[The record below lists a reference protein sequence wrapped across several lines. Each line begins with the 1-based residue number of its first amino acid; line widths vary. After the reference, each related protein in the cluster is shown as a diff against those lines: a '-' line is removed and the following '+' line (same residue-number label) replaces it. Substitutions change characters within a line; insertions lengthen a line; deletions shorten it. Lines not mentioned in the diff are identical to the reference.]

1 MPITPEM
8 LLDVAQC
15 AGTALE
21 RADEVVKQTAELKEK
36 VASVI
41 PGVAKKLVD
50 AGLIEAHESEEL
62 KRVLADHDK
71 TVELMGKIAMHYS
84 STVSTLKSE
93 GIGKPVEDSARSKSA
108 SVNGGGYVGA
118 RRAELS
124 DADRVWY
131 QQVLGTVPE

>member
-1 MPITPEM
+1 MSITHEM

-15 AGTALE
+15 TGTALE
-21 RADEVVKQTAELKEK
+21 RADAVMKRNIETQEK
-36 VASVI
+36 VASAI

-50 AGLIEAHESEEL
+50 AGLIEAHEGDEL

-71 TVELMGKIAMHYS
+71 AVELMGKIAMHYA

-93 GIGKPVEDSARSKSA
+93 GIGKPVESKTTKSA

-118 RRAELS
+118 RTGGLT